1 MWSSRNVFWTTKHS
15 PDFPSAWGWVDNDWI
30 IKIWRKQYKRSQL
43 STITESTILNLNL
56 GPNML
61 PGTFEYICCE
71 LTFHITFFSV
81 LCFHGNLDAW
91 GQWSEY
97 RCFSI
102 PGKTVFFLLL
112 EKESQVVFT
121 SSGAVLLTLKAAH
134 LNNWLHGLTF
144 LRWSAVSLP
153 DQLLA

>member
-97 RCFSI
+97 
-102 PGKTVFFLLL
+102 LLL
-112 EKESQVVFT
+112 NPWHNSFF
-121 SSGAVLLTLKAAH
+121 SSAGERKPSCLYKLWGCAANFEGCTPEQ
-134 LNNWLHGLTF
+134 LAPRLTF
-144 LRWSAVSLP
+144 LRWSAVSLT